1 MPKGGPN
8 MSSKPAVG
16 KEDAK
21 GEGAEKKE
29 LVFSSRYKEV
39 ITLPSEAHR
48 WDNRYS
54 SKQMYYCTC
63 EYSHIYIYIHT
74 YIFIYICTCPSHTT
88 SFLCAFAA
96 SA

>member
-1 MPKGGPN
+1 